1 MGSTVDEFKV
11 VNESEYP
18 KIVEL
23 LKARLPISGQV
34 YNMALVLN
42 IFPKEMTCYTLGGD
56 LSPNALI
63 LIIFDREDYGQDINM
78 SLSKEFQVTP
88 EIKQAFTSTK
98 VIQWKGC
105 HMFVLTD
112 RRISHMIFEIS
123 TVVFRNSVTFNP
135 NYGYWKEPENITET
149 ISEED
154 KNGVVLKALDEDKG
168 LKFLTQSWRYVRPGT
183 ETYLKKII
191 KHHITAGVYQNGDL
205 VSGAIVNGHGLIGM
219 LSTNPEHRNKGHAM
233 KCMRYLMQEMT
244 KKGFAIVSSSQQ
256 ENSYSLA
263 LHDKLKFIQTH
274 ECDYI
279 FHIPYHK

>member
-1 MGSTVDEFKV
+1 MATGRSRKT
-11 VNESEYP
+11 S
-18 KIVEL
+18 
-23 LKARLPISGQV
+23 LKLFQSNNNQV
-34 YNMALVLN
+34 LFVIIIAH
-42 IFPKEMTCYTLGGD
+42 I
-56 LSPNALI
+56 LSNTF
-63 LIIFDREDYGQDINM
+63 FDR
-78 SLSKEFQVTP
+78 
-88 EIKQAFTSTK
+88 
-98 VIQWKGC
+98 
-105 HMFVLTD
+105 
-112 RRISHMIFEIS
+112 
-123 TVVFRNSVTFNP
+123 
-135 NYGYWKEPENITET
+135 
-149 ISEED
+149 ED